1 MKSSVAEAGSLFALA
16 SAADVEVRG
25 LNIRDL
31 PEASLVSTVRMSPLA
46 IALRTSAAYTLP

>member
-1 MKSSVAEAGSLFALA
+1 MKSSVAEAGSLFALS

-31 PEASLVSTVRMSPLA
+31 VSLASTVRMSPLA